1 MVDPRVA
8 AFLKGYDEES
18 KIIDLP
24 DRKPKPNGKDGS
36 VNVSEPSPPPG
47 PTSGS
52 ELDVKGTTWM
62 WHPRLPANQI
72 TLLGGHGGSGK
83 GLISASLAACLTK
96 PKAWPDGSPAG
107 PGNVL
112 WCETE
117 DPLPEVVLPRIIAA
131 GADRSRVWFADR
143 ACFAAL
149 DLRAYILANGIRL
162 IVLSPCV
169 SFLALTDINSELG
182 VREVMEKLQ
191 AAIEGTGCAVLG
203 ICHLNKK
210 ADLAAVERLLGSV
223 AFSNFVRC
231 VLLVAPESVEDR
243 TFRLVHAKHNL
254 SWKADDLLFTP
265 KHVGED
271 PRDQFVKLE
280 WSKPDSNVDASALFD
295 RKKSNGHDRQSA
307 GQWLTAYLTEHGE
320 SPREVVV
327 FEAEAAGFKEDTL
340 VKAMMR
346 SNTLQSRREGFPS
359 RSWWSVK

>member
-1 MVDPRVA
+1 MTNRHVE
-8 AFLKGYDEES
+8 AFNRGYEES
-18 KIIDLP
+18 KIIDMP
-24 DRKPKPNGKDGS
+24 DRRPKPNGS
-36 VNVSEPSPPPG
+36 APPPPPE

-52 ELDVKGTTWM
+52 TLEVRGTTWM

-72 TLLGGHGGSGK
+72 TLLGGKGGSCK
-83 GLISASLAACLTK
+83 GLICAGLTASTTNRK
-96 PKAWPDGSPAG
+96 PWPDGTRADQ
-107 PGNVL
+107 GNVL

-117 DPLPEVVLPRIIAA
+117 DPLPEVVLPRLIAA
-131 GADRSRVWFADR
+131 GAERGHVWFADR

-149 DLRAYILANGIRL
+149 DLRTYILANNIKL
-162 IVLSPCV
+162 VVLSPCV
-169 SFLALTDINSELG
+169 SFLALTDINSEMG
-182 VREVMEKLQ
+182 VREVLEKLQ

-210 ADLAAVERLLGSV
+210 ADLAAIERLLGSV

-231 VLLVAPESVEDR
+231 VLLVAPENVEDR

-265 KHVGED
+265 KHVGTD

-280 WSKPDSNVDASALFD
+280 WSKPDSNVDHEALFD
-295 RKKSNGHDRQSA
+295 RKRAANGSERQSA

-327 FEAEAAGFKEDTL
+327 FEAESAGFKEDTL